1 MCFDACAVSSS
12 WAAAV
17 RLLDG
22 LMDGCRDLE
31 WLGVMRAGFFCRGWG
46 CGCGFGGEFWAAVGV
61 GCVGDP
67 LLLRGFAVD
76 LLVCEVC
83 SFHVCSDRD
92 VLDGI
97 IAWSNM
103 VNW

>member
-1 MCFDACAVSSS
+1 MGGGG
-12 WAAAV
+12 AAAGWI
-17 RLLDG
+17 DG
-22 LMDGCRDLE
+22 WMPRSRVAGRNA
-31 WLGVMRAGFFCRGWG
+31 GGGFFLPWVGVRVWVLG
-46 CGCGFGGEFWAAVGV
+46 GGEFWAAVGV